1 MFDIYA
7 ALSGGMIANLLL
19 TILGLVIS
27 VAAGILLY
35 WKVFGPKAKD
45 PSAGKFMQYANGQR
59 FLPLCIVKITY
70 YSLAAF
76 LVFIGIAKCITTI
89 DGFGAIFKYV
99 IVGNVVLRILFETVL
114 AVRKNA
120 GIDTDNNTAD
130 EPKDSQSAFEPKL
143 PTIPYQQPQ
152 QTQHPQYQPNAQA
165 AQPVQSVQ
173 PVQPVPVQPV
183 NAVPT
188 PVEPV
193 PAPTPIPAPAPAP
206 MPVPEPVP
214 APMPIP
220 EPVPAPM
227 PVPEPV
233 PAPAR
238 RFPSLCLLLCR
249 FRACACSAPIPEP
262 VPAPR
267 RFEPVPAPVPIP
279 EPVPAPAPIP
289 EPVPAPA
296 PIPTPAPQPAP
307 AQPEANSASAFC
319 TYCGNAVKPGAK
331 FCPFCGK
338 PLV

>member
-45 PSAGKFMQYANGQR
+45 PSAGRFMQYANGQR
-59 FLPLCIVKITY
+59 FLPLYIVKITY

-130 EPKDSQSAFEPKL
+130 EPKGSQSAFEPKL
-143 PTIPYQQPQ
+143 PTIPYQQPR

-173 PVQPVPVQPV
+173 PVPVQPV

-188 PVEPV
+188 PVEHV
-193 PAPTPIPAPAPAP
+193 PAPMT
-206 MPVPEPVP
+206 VPEPVP
-214 APMPIP
+214 APAPVP

-233 PAPAR
+233 PAPTPIPEPVPA
-238 RFPSLCLLLCR
+238 ST
-249 FRACACSAPIPEP
+249 PIPEP
-262 VPAPR
+262 VPAPT
-267 RFEPVPAPVPIP
+267 PIP
-279 EPVPAPAPIP
+279 EPVPAPTPI
-289 EPVPAPA
+289 PAPA
-296 PIPTPAPQPAP
+296 PQPVP
-307 AQPEANSASAFC
+307 AQPKANSASAFC

>member
-45 PSAGKFMQYANGQR
+45 PSAGRFMQYANGQR
-59 FLPLCIVKITY
+59 FLPLYIVKITY

-143 PTIPYQQPQ
+143 PTIPYQQPR

-173 PVQPVPVQPV
+173 PVPVQPV

-188 PVEPV
+188 PVEH
-193 PAPTPIPAPAPAP
+193 
-206 MPVPEPVP
+206 
-214 APMPIP
+214 
-220 EPVPAPM
+220 VPAPM

-233 PAPAR
+233 PAPA
-238 RFPSLCLLLCR
+238 
-249 FRACACSAPIPEP
+249 PI
-262 VPAPR
+262 
-267 RFEPVPAPVPIP
+267 
-279 EPVPAPAPIP
+279 PAPAPQ
-289 EPVPAPA
+289 PVPA
-296 PIPTPAPQPAP
+296 QPK
-307 AQPEANSASAFC
+307 ANSASAFC

>member
-45 PSAGKFMQYANGQR
+45 PSAGRFMQYANGQR
-59 FLPLCIVKITY
+59 FLPLYIVKITY

-143 PTIPYQQPQ
+143 PTIPYQQPR

-173 PVQPVPVQPV
+173 PVPVQPV

-188 PVEPV
+188 PVEP
-193 PAPTPIPAPAPAP
+193 APAP
-206 MPVPEPVP
+206 MTVPEPVP
-214 APMPIP
+214 APAPVP

-233 PAPAR
+233 PAPTPIPEPVPA
-238 RFPSLCLLLCR
+238 ST
-249 FRACACSAPIPEP
+249 PIPEP
-262 VPAPR
+262 VPAPT
-267 RFEPVPAPVPIP
+267 PIP
-279 EPVPAPAPIP
+279 EPVPAPTPIP
-289 EPVPAPA
+289 EPVPAPT
-296 PIPTPAPQPAP
+296 PIPEPVPAPTPIPAPAPQPVP
-307 AQPEANSASAFC
+307 AQPGANSASAFC

>member
-143 PTIPYQQPQ
+143 PTIPYHQPQ

-173 PVQPVPVQPV
+173 PVPVQPV

-188 PVEPV
+188 PVEP
-193 PAPTPIPAPAPAP
+193 APAP
-206 MPVPEPVP
+206 MTVPEPVP
-214 APMPIP
+214 APAPVP

-233 PAPAR
+233 PAPTPIPEPVPA
-238 RFPSLCLLLCR
+238 ST
-249 FRACACSAPIPEP
+249 PIPEP
-262 VPAPR
+262 VPAPT
-267 RFEPVPAPVPIP
+267 PIP
-279 EPVPAPAPIP
+279 EPVPAPTPIP
-289 EPVPAPA
+289 APVPQPVPA
-296 PIPTPAPQPAP
+296 QPG
-307 AQPEANSASAFC
+307 ANSASAFC

>member
-45 PSAGKFMQYANGQR
+45 PSAGRFMQYANGQR
-59 FLPLCIVKITY
+59 FLPLYIVKITY

-143 PTIPYQQPQ
+143 PTIPYQQPR

-173 PVQPVPVQPV
+173 PVPVQPV
-183 NAVPT
+183 NALPT
-188 PVEPV
+188 PV
-193 PAPTPIPAPAPAP
+193 
-206 MPVPEPVP
+206 EPVP

-233 PAPAR
+233 PAPA
-238 RFPSLCLLLCR
+238 
-249 FRACACSAPIPEP
+249 PIPEP
-262 VPAPR
+262 VPAPTPIP
-267 RFEPVPAPVPIP
+267 EPVPASTPIP
-279 EPVPAPAPIP
+279 EPVPAPTPIP
-289 EPVPAPA
+289 EPVPAPT
-296 PIPTPAPQPAP
+296 PIPEPVPAPTPIPEPVPAPTPIPAPAPQPVP
-307 AQPEANSASAFC
+307 AQPGANSASAFC

>member
-59 FLPLCIVKITY
+59 FLPLYIVKITY

-114 AVRKNA
+114 AVRKSA

-143 PTIPYQQPQ
+143 PTIPYQQPR

-173 PVQPVPVQPV
+173 PVPVQPV

-188 PVEPV
+188 PVEHV
-193 PAPTPIPAPAPAP
+193 PAP

-214 APMPIP
+214 APMPVPEPVPAPAPIP

-233 PAPAR
+233 PAPA
-238 RFPSLCLLLCR
+238 PIPEP
-249 FRACACSAPIPEP
+249 APAPAPIPEP
-262 VPAPR
+262 VPAPT
-267 RFEPVPAPVPIP
+267 PIP

-289 EPVPAPA
+289 EPVPAST
-296 PIPTPAPQPAP
+296 PIPAPAPQPVP
-307 AQPEANSASAFC
+307 AQPGANSASAFC

>member
-173 PVQPVPVQPV
+173 PVQPVLVQPV
-183 NAVPT
+183 NTVPT

-193 PAPTPIPAPAPAP
+193 PAPTPDSRACACSYAGSRACARSRADSRSLRLLLCRFPSRARSRADSRACACSAPIPEPVPAP

-220 EPVPAPM
+220 EPVPAPT
-227 PVPEPV
+227 
-233 PAPAR
+233 
-238 RFPSLCLLLCR
+238 
-249 FRACACSAPIPEP
+249 PI
-262 VPAPR
+262 
-267 RFEPVPAPVPIP
+267 
-279 EPVPAPAPIP
+279 PAPAPQ
-289 EPVPAPA
+289 PVPA
-296 PIPTPAPQPAP
+296 QPK
-307 AQPEANSASAFC
+307 ANSASAFC

>member
-76 LVFIGIAKCITTI
+76 LVFIGISKCITTI

-165 AQPVQSVQ
+165 AQPVQ

-193 PAPTPIPAPAPAP
+193 PAPTPIPEPVPAPMPVPEPVPAPAPIPAPAPAPMPIPAPVPAPMPVPEPAPAP

-220 EPVPAPM
+220 EPVPAPT
-227 PVPEPV
+227 PIPAPEPQPV
-233 PAPAR
+233 PA
-238 RFPSLCLLLCR
+238 
-249 FRACACSAPIPEP
+249 
-262 VPAPR
+262 
-267 RFEPVPAPVPIP
+267 
-279 EPVPAPAPIP
+279 
-289 EPVPAPA
+289 
-296 PIPTPAPQPAP
+296 QPK
-307 AQPEANSASAFC
+307 ANSASAFC

>member
-59 FLPLCIVKITY
+59 FLPLYIVKITY

-143 PTIPYQQPQ
+143 PTIPYQQPR

-173 PVQPVPVQPV
+173 PVPVQPV

-188 PVEPV
+188 PVE
-193 PAPTPIPAPAPAP
+193 AAPAP
-206 MPVPEPVP
+206 MTVPEPVP
-214 APMPIP
+214 APAPVP

-233 PAPAR
+233 PAPTPIPEPVPA
-238 RFPSLCLLLCR
+238 ST
-249 FRACACSAPIPEP
+249 PIPEP
-262 VPAPR
+262 VPAPT
-267 RFEPVPAPVPIP
+267 PIP
-279 EPVPAPAPIP
+279 EPVPAPTPI
-289 EPVPAPA
+289 PAPA
-296 PIPTPAPQPAP
+296 PQPVP
-307 AQPEANSASAFC
+307 AQPGANSASAFC

>member
-59 FLPLCIVKITY
+59 FLPLCIVKTTY

-76 LVFIGIAKCITTI
+76 LVFIGISKCITTI

-165 AQPVQSVQ
+165 AQPVQ

-193 PAPTPIPAPAPAP
+193 PAPTPIPEPVPAPMPVPEPVPAP

-227 PVPEPV
+227 PISEPV
-233 PAPAR
+233 LAPA
-238 RFPSLCLLLCR
+238 
-249 FRACACSAPIPEP
+249 
-262 VPAPR
+262 
-267 RFEPVPAPVPIP
+267 PIP

-296 PIPTPAPQPAP
+296 PIPAPAPQPVP
-307 AQPEANSASAFC
+307 AQPKANSASAFC

>member
-59 FLPLCIVKITY
+59 FLPLYIVKITY

-143 PTIPYQQPQ
+143 PTIPYQQPR

-173 PVQPVPVQPV
+173 PVPVQPV

-188 PVEPV
+188 PV
-193 PAPTPIPAPAPAP
+193 
-206 MPVPEPVP
+206 EPVP

-233 PAPAR
+233 PAPA
-238 RFPSLCLLLCR
+238 PIPEPVP
-249 FRACACSAPIPEP
+249 APMPVPEPVPAPAPIPEP
-262 VPAPR
+262 VPAPT
-267 RFEPVPAPVPIP
+267 PIP

-289 EPVPAPA
+289 EPVPAPMPVPEPVPAPA
-296 PIPTPAPQPAP
+296 PIPSPAPQPVP
-307 AQPEANSASAFC
+307 AQPKANSASAFC

>member
-35 WKVFGPKAKD
+35 WKFFGPKAKD

-59 FLPLCIVKITY
+59 FLPLYIVKITY

-143 PTIPYQQPQ
+143 PTIPYQQPR

-173 PVQPVPVQPV
+173 PVPVQPV

-188 PVEPV
+188 PVEHV
-193 PAPTPIPAPAPAP
+193 PAP
-206 MPVPEPVP
+206 MPV
-214 APMPIP
+214 P

-233 PAPAR
+233 PAPA
-238 RFPSLCLLLCR
+238 
-249 FRACACSAPIPEP
+249 PIPEP
-262 VPAPR
+262 VPAPMS
-267 RFEPVPAPVPIP
+267 VP

-289 EPVPAPA
+289 A
-296 PIPTPAPQPAP
+296 PAPQPVP
-307 AQPEANSASAFC
+307 AQPKANSASAFC

>member
-45 PSAGKFMQYANGQR
+45 PSAGRFMQYANGQR

-143 PTIPYQQPQ
+143 PTIPYQQPR

-173 PVQPVPVQPV
+173 PVPVQPV

-188 PVEPV
+188 PVEHV
-193 PAPTPIPAPAPAP
+193 PAP

-214 APMPIP
+214 APMPVPEPVPAPAPIP

-233 PAPAR
+233 PAPA
-238 RFPSLCLLLCR
+238 
-249 FRACACSAPIPEP
+249 PIPEP
-262 VPAPR
+262 A
-267 RFEPVPAPVPIP
+267 PAPVPIP

>member
-59 FLPLCIVKITY
+59 FLPLSIVKITY

-165 AQPVQSVQ
+165 
-173 PVQPVPVQPV
+173 VPVQPV

-188 PVEPV
+188 PVERV
-193 PAPTPIPAPAPAP
+193 SAPIPA
-206 MPVPEPVP
+206 
-214 APMPIP
+214 
-220 EPVPAPM
+220 
-227 PVPEPV
+227 PV
-233 PAPAR
+233 PAPA
-238 RFPSLCLLLCR
+238 
-249 FRACACSAPIPEP
+249 
-262 VPAPR
+262 
-267 RFEPVPAPVPIP
+267 PIP

-296 PIPTPAPQPAP
+296 PIPEPVPAPALIPEPVPAPAPIPEPVPAPAPIPEPVPAPAPIPEPAPAPAPIPAPQPAP
-307 AQPEANSASAFC
+307 AQPEANAASAFC

>member
-59 FLPLCIVKITY
+59 FLPLYIVKITY

-173 PVQPVPVQPV
+173 PVQPVQPVPVQPVQPVQPVPVQPV

-188 PVEPV
+188 PVEP
-193 PAPTPIPAPAPAP
+193 APAP
-206 MPVPEPVP
+206 MTV
-214 APMPIP
+214 
-220 EPVPAPM
+220 
-227 PVPEPV
+227 
-233 PAPAR
+233 
-238 RFPSLCLLLCR
+238 
-249 FRACACSAPIPEP
+249 
-262 VPAPR
+262 
-267 RFEPVPAPVPIP
+267 P

-296 PIPTPAPQPAP
+296 PIPEPVPAPMPVPEPVPAPTPIPEPVPAPAPIPEPVPAPTPVPAPAPQPVP
-307 AQPEANSASAFC
+307 AQPKANSASAFC
-319 TYCGNAVKPGAK
+319 TYCGNSVKPGAK

>member
-59 FLPLCIVKITY
+59 FLPLCIVKITN

-152 QTQHPQYQPNAQA
+152 QTLHPQYQPNAQA
-165 AQPVQSVQ
+165 AQPVQSVQPVQ

-193 PAPTPIPAPAPAP
+193 PAPA
-206 MPVPEPVP
+206 
-214 APMPIP
+214 PIP

-233 PAPAR
+233 PAPA
-238 RFPSLCLLLCR
+238 
-249 FRACACSAPIPEP
+249 PIPRSEE
-262 VPAPR
+262 R
-267 RFEPVPAPVPIP
+267 RV
-279 EPVPAPAPIP
+279 
-289 EPVPAPA
+289 
-296 PIPTPAPQPAP
+296 
-307 AQPEANSASAFC
+307 
-319 TYCGNAVKPGAK
+319 
-331 FCPFCGK
+331 GK
-338 PLV
+338 ECRSRWSPYH

>member
-59 FLPLCIVKITY
+59 FLPLSIVKITY

-76 LVFIGIAKCITTI
+76 LVFMGIAKCITTI

-173 PVQPVPVQPV
+173 PVQPV

-188 PVEPV
+188 PVERV
-193 PAPTPIPAPAPAP
+193 
-206 MPVPEPVP
+206 
-214 APMPIP
+214 
-220 EPVPAPM
+220 
-227 PVPEPV
+227 
-233 PAPAR
+233 
-238 RFPSLCLLLCR
+238 
-249 FRACACSAPIPEP
+249 SAPIPEP
-262 VPAPR
+262 VPAP
-267 RFEPVPAPVPIP
+267 APIP
-279 EPVPAPAPIP
+279 EPAPAPAPIP

-296 PIPTPAPQPAP
+296 PIPEPAPAPQPAP
-307 AQPEANSASAFC
+307 AQPEANAASAFC

>member
-173 PVQPVPVQPV
+173 PVQPVQPVQHVQPVPVQPV

-193 PAPTPIPAPAPAP
+193 PAPMPAPAPIPAPAPAP

-214 APMPIP
+214 APMPVP
-220 EPVPAPM
+220 EPAPAPM
-227 PVPEPV
+227 PV
-233 PAPAR
+233 
-238 RFPSLCLLLCR
+238 
-249 FRACACSAPIPEP
+249 
-262 VPAPR
+262 
-267 RFEPVPAPVPIP
+267 P

-289 EPVPAPA
+289 EPVPAPM
-296 PIPTPAPQPAP
+296 PIPEPVPAPTPIPAPEPQPVP
-307 AQPEANSASAFC
+307 AQPKANSASAFC

>member
-59 FLPLCIVKITY
+59 FLPLYIVKITY

-143 PTIPYQQPQ
+143 PTIPYQQPR
-152 QTQHPQYQPNAQA
+152 QTQHPQYQPNAQ
-165 AQPVQSVQ
+165 PVQSVQ
-173 PVQPVPVQPV
+173 PIQPVQPVQPIQPVPVQPV

-193 PAPTPIPAPAPAP
+193 PAPA
-206 MPVPEPVP
+206 
-214 APMPIP
+214 PIP

-233 PAPAR
+233 PAPA
-238 RFPSLCLLLCR
+238 
-249 FRACACSAPIPEP
+249 PIPEP
-262 VPAPR
+262 A
-267 RFEPVPAPVPIP
+267 
-279 EPVPAPAPIP
+279 
-289 EPVPAPA
+289 PAPA

>member
-173 PVQPVPVQPV
+173 PVQPVQPVPVQ
-183 NAVPT
+183 
-188 PVEPV
+188 
-193 PAPTPIPAPAPAP
+193 
-206 MPVPEPVP
+206 PVPEPVP
-214 APMPIP
+214 APT
-220 EPVPAPM
+220 
-227 PVPEPV
+227 
-233 PAPAR
+233 
-238 RFPSLCLLLCR
+238 
-249 FRACACSAPIPEP
+249 
-262 VPAPR
+262 
-267 RFEPVPAPVPIP
+267 PIP

-296 PIPTPAPQPAP
+296 PIPEPVPAPTPIPEPVPATTPIPEPVPAPTPIPEPVPAPTPIPAPAPQPVP
-307 AQPEANSASAFC
+307 AQPGANSASAFC

>member
-59 FLPLCIVKITY
+59 FLPLYIVKITY

-143 PTIPYQQPQ
+143 PTIPYQQPR
-152 QTQHPQYQPNAQA
+152 QTQHPQYQPNT
-165 AQPVQSVQ
+165 QPVQSVQ
-173 PVQPVPVQPV
+173 PIQPVQPV

-193 PAPTPIPAPAPAP
+193 PAPAPI
-206 MPVPEPVP
+206 PEPVP

-220 EPVPAPM
+220 EPVPAP
-227 PVPEPV
+227 
-233 PAPAR
+233 
-238 RFPSLCLLLCR
+238 
-249 FRACACSAPIPEP
+249 APIPEP
-262 VPAPR
+262 VPAPM
-267 RFEPVPAPVPIP
+267 PIP
-279 EPVPAPAPIP
+279 EPVPAPAPIPEPVPAPAPVPEPAPAPMPVP

-307 AQPEANSASAFC
+307 AQPEANSASSFC

>member
-59 FLPLCIVKITY
+59 FLPLYIVKITY

-143 PTIPYQQPQ
+143 PTIPYQQPR

-173 PVQPVPVQPV
+173 PVQPVQPVQHVQPVPVQPV

-188 PVEPV
+188 PVEP
-193 PAPTPIPAPAPAP
+193 APAP
-206 MPVPEPVP
+206 MTVPEPVP
-214 APMPIP
+214 APAPVP

-233 PAPAR
+233 PAPT
-238 RFPSLCLLLCR
+238 
-249 FRACACSAPIPEP
+249 PI
-262 VPAPR
+262 
-267 RFEPVPAPVPIP
+267 
-279 EPVPAPAPIP
+279 PAPAPQ
-289 EPVPAPA
+289 PVPA
-296 PIPTPAPQPAP
+296 QPK
-307 AQPEANSASAFC
+307 ANSASAFC

>member
-45 PSAGKFMQYANGQR
+45 PSAGRFMQYANGQR
-59 FLPLCIVKITY
+59 FLPLYIVKITY

-143 PTIPYQQPQ
+143 PTIPYQQPR

-173 PVQPVPVQPV
+173 PVPVQPV

-188 PVEPV
+188 PVEHV
-193 PAPTPIPAPAPAP
+193 PAPMT
-206 MPVPEPVP
+206 VPEPVP
-214 APMPIP
+214 APAPVP

-233 PAPAR
+233 PAPT
-238 RFPSLCLLLCR
+238 
-249 FRACACSAPIPEP
+249 PIPEP
-262 VPAPR
+262 VPQ
-267 RFEPVPAPVPIP
+267 PVPA
-279 EPVPAPAPIP
+279 
-289 EPVPAPA
+289 
-296 PIPTPAPQPAP
+296 QPK
-307 AQPEANSASAFC
+307 ANSASAFC

>member
-45 PSAGKFMQYANGQR
+45 PSAGRFMQYANGQR
-59 FLPLCIVKITY
+59 FLPLYIVKITY

-173 PVQPVPVQPV
+173 PVQPVPVQP
-183 NAVPT
+183 
-188 PVEPV
+188 
-193 PAPTPIPAPAPAP
+193 
-206 MPVPEPVP
+206 
-214 APMPIP
+214 
-220 EPVPAPM
+220 
-227 PVPEPV
+227 
-233 PAPAR
+233 
-238 RFPSLCLLLCR
+238 CLLYT
-249 FRACACSAPIPEP
+249 SPS
-262 VPAPR
+262 PR
-267 RFEPVPAPVPIP
+267 DR
-279 EPVPAPAPIP
+279 
-289 EPVPAPA
+289 
-296 PIPTPAPQPAP
+296 
-307 AQPEANSASAFC
+307 
-319 TYCGNAVKPGAK
+319 G
-331 FCPFCGK
+331 
-338 PLV
+338 

>member
-45 PSAGKFMQYANGQR
+45 PSAGRFMQYANGQR

-152 QTQHPQYQPNAQA
+152 QTQHPQYQPNAQV

-173 PVQPVPVQPV
+173 PVQPV

-188 PVEPV
+188 PVEP
-193 PAPTPIPAPAPAP
+193 APAP
-206 MPVPEPVP
+206 MTVPEPVP
-214 APMPIP
+214 APAPVP

-233 PAPAR
+233 PAPTPIPEPVPA
-238 RFPSLCLLLCR
+238 ST
-249 FRACACSAPIPEP
+249 PIPEP
-262 VPAPR
+262 VPAPT
-267 RFEPVPAPVPIP
+267 PIP
-279 EPVPAPAPIP
+279 EPVPAPTPIP
-289 EPVPAPA
+289 EPVPAPT
-296 PIPTPAPQPAP
+296 PIPEPVPAPTPIPAPAPQPVP
-307 AQPEANSASAFC
+307 AQPGANSASAFC

>member
-59 FLPLCIVKITY
+59 FLPLYIVKITY

-173 PVQPVPVQPV
+173 PVQPIQPVQPVQPVPVQPV

-193 PAPTPIPAPAPAP
+193 PAPAPIPEPVPAPAPIPAPAPAPMPIPAPVPAPMPVPEPAPAP

-220 EPVPAPM
+220 EPVPAPT
-227 PVPEPV
+227 PIPAPEPQPV
-233 PAPAR
+233 PA
-238 RFPSLCLLLCR
+238 
-249 FRACACSAPIPEP
+249 
-262 VPAPR
+262 
-267 RFEPVPAPVPIP
+267 
-279 EPVPAPAPIP
+279 
-289 EPVPAPA
+289 
-296 PIPTPAPQPAP
+296 QPK
-307 AQPEANSASAFC
+307 ANSASAFC

>member
-183 NAVPT
+183 QHVQPVPVQPVNAVPT
-188 PVEPV
+188 PVEPA
-193 PAPTPIPAPAPAP
+193 PAPMPVPEPAPAP

-214 APMPIP
+214 APMPVPEPVPAPMLIPEPVPVPAPIP

-233 PAPAR
+233 PAPT
-238 RFPSLCLLLCR
+238 
-249 FRACACSAPIPEP
+249 PI
-262 VPAPR
+262 
-267 RFEPVPAPVPIP
+267 
-279 EPVPAPAPIP
+279 PAPAPQ
-289 EPVPAPA
+289 PVPA
-296 PIPTPAPQPAP
+296 QPG
-307 AQPEANSASAFC
+307 ANSASAFC

>member
-45 PSAGKFMQYANGQR
+45 PSAGRFMQYANGQR
-59 FLPLCIVKITY
+59 FLPLYIVKITY

-143 PTIPYQQPQ
+143 PTIPYQQPR

-173 PVQPVPVQPV
+173 PVPVQPV

-188 PVEPV
+188 PVEHV
-193 PAPTPIPAPAPAP
+193 PAPMT
-206 MPVPEPVP
+206 VPEPVP
-214 APMPIP
+214 APAPVP

-233 PAPAR
+233 PAPTPIPEPVPA
-238 RFPSLCLLLCR
+238 ST
-249 FRACACSAPIPEP
+249 PIPEP
-262 VPAPR
+262 VPAPT
-267 RFEPVPAPVPIP
+267 PIP
-279 EPVPAPAPIP
+279 EPVPAPTPI
-289 EPVPAPA
+289 PAPA
-296 PIPTPAPQPAP
+296 PQPVP
-307 AQPEANSASAFC
+307 AQPGANSASAFC

>member
-45 PSAGKFMQYANGQR
+45 PSAGRFMQYANGQR
-59 FLPLCIVKITY
+59 FLPLYIVKITY

-173 PVQPVPVQPV
+173 PVQPVQPVLVQPM

-193 PAPTPIPAPAPAP
+193 PAPAPVLAPTPI
-206 MPVPEPVP
+206 PEPVP
-214 APMPIP
+214 ASTPIP
-220 EPVPAPM
+220 EPVPAPT
-227 PVPEPV
+227 
-233 PAPAR
+233 
-238 RFPSLCLLLCR
+238 
-249 FRACACSAPIPEP
+249 PIPEP
-262 VPAPR
+262 VPAPT
-267 RFEPVPAPVPIP
+267 PIP

-289 EPVPAPA
+289 EPVPAST
-296 PIPTPAPQPAP
+296 PIPAPAPQPVP
-307 AQPEANSASAFC
+307 AQPKANSASAFC

>member
-19 TILGLVIS
+19 TLLGLVIS

-45 PSAGKFMQYANGQR
+45 PSAGRFMQYANGQR
-59 FLPLCIVKITY
+59 FLPLYIVKITY

-143 PTIPYQQPQ
+143 PTIPYQQPR

-165 AQPVQSVQ
+165 AQPVQS
-173 PVQPVPVQPV
+173 VQPVPVQPV

-193 PAPTPIPAPAPAP
+193 PAPTPIP
-206 MPVPEPVP
+206 EPVP
-214 APMPIP
+214 APTPIP
-220 EPVPAPM
+220 EPVPAPT
-227 PVPEPV
+227 
-233 PAPAR
+233 
-238 RFPSLCLLLCR
+238 
-249 FRACACSAPIPEP
+249 PIPEP
-262 VPAPR
+262 VPAPT
-267 RFEPVPAPVPIP
+267 PI
-279 EPVPAPAPIP
+279 PAPAPQ
-289 EPVPAPA
+289 PVPA
-296 PIPTPAPQPAP
+296 QPG
-307 AQPEANSASAFC
+307 ANSASAFC

>member
-120 GIDTDNNTAD
+120 GIDTDNSRRTAS
-130 EPKDSQSAFEPKL
+130 PHLSRSCRLFLISSPSRLSTPSISRMPRQRSLFRAF
-143 PTIPYQQPQ
+143 
-152 QTQHPQYQPNAQA
+152 
-165 AQPVQSVQ
+165 
-173 PVQPVPVQPV
+173 
-183 NAVPT
+183 
-188 PVEPV
+188 
-193 PAPTPIPAPAPAP
+193 
-206 MPVPEPVP
+206 
-214 APMPIP
+214 
-220 EPVPAPM
+220 
-227 PVPEPV
+227 
-233 PAPAR
+233 
-238 RFPSLCLLLCR
+238 SLFSR
-249 FRACACSAPIPEP
+249 FRFS
-262 VPAPR
+262 
-267 RFEPVPAPVPIP
+267 
-279 EPVPAPAPIP
+279 
-289 EPVPAPA
+289 
-296 PIPTPAPQPAP
+296 
-307 AQPEANSASAFC
+307 
-319 TYCGNAVKPGAK
+319 
-331 FCPFCGK
+331 
-338 PLV
+338 L

>member
-59 FLPLCIVKITY
+59 FLPLYIVKITY

-165 AQPVQSVQ
+165 AQPVQ

-193 PAPTPIPAPAPAP
+193 PAPTPIPEPVPAPMPVPEPVPAP

-227 PVPEPV
+227 PISEPV
-233 PAPAR
+233 LAPA
-238 RFPSLCLLLCR
+238 
-249 FRACACSAPIPEP
+249 
-262 VPAPR
+262 
-267 RFEPVPAPVPIP
+267 PIP

-296 PIPTPAPQPAP
+296 PIPAPAPQPVP
-307 AQPEANSASAFC
+307 AQPKANSASAFC

>member
-59 FLPLCIVKITY
+59 FLPLSIVKITY

-165 AQPVQSVQ
+165 
-173 PVQPVPVQPV
+173 VPVQPV

-188 PVEPV
+188 PVERV
-193 PAPTPIPAPAPAP
+193 SAPIPA
-206 MPVPEPVP
+206 
-214 APMPIP
+214 
-220 EPVPAPM
+220 
-227 PVPEPV
+227 PV
-233 PAPAR
+233 PAPA
-238 RFPSLCLLLCR
+238 
-249 FRACACSAPIPEP
+249 PIPAP
-262 VPAPR
+262 VPAP
-267 RFEPVPAPVPIP
+267 APIP

-296 PIPTPAPQPAP
+296 PIPEPAPAPAPIPAPQPAP
-307 AQPEANSASAFC
+307 AQPEANAASAFC

>member
-143 PTIPYQQPQ
+143 PTIPYQQPR

-183 NAVPT
+183 QHVQSVPVQPVNAVPT
-188 PVEPV
+188 PV
-193 PAPTPIPAPAPAP
+193 
-206 MPVPEPVP
+206 
-214 APMPIP
+214 

-233 PAPAR
+233 PAPM
-238 RFPSLCLLLCR
+238 S
-249 FRACACSAPIPEP
+249 
-262 VPAPR
+262 V
-267 RFEPVPAPVPIP
+267 P

-296 PIPTPAPQPAP
+296 PIPEPVPAPTPIPAPAPQPVP
-307 AQPEANSASAFC
+307 AQPKANSASAFC

>member
-59 FLPLCIVKITY
+59 FLPLYIVKITY

-143 PTIPYQQPQ
+143 PTIPYQQPR

-173 PVQPVPVQPV
+173 PVQPVQPVQHVQPVPVQPV

-188 PVEPV
+188 PVEPAPAPMTVPEPV
-193 PAPTPIPAPAPAP
+193 PAPAPVPEPVPAP

-214 APMPIP
+214 APTPIPEPVPASTPIP

-233 PAPAR
+233 PAPT
-238 RFPSLCLLLCR
+238 
-249 FRACACSAPIPEP
+249 PI
-262 VPAPR
+262 
-267 RFEPVPAPVPIP
+267 
-279 EPVPAPAPIP
+279 PAPAPQ
-289 EPVPAPA
+289 PVPA
-296 PIPTPAPQPAP
+296 QPK
-307 AQPEANSASAFC
+307 ANSASAFC

>member
-143 PTIPYQQPQ
+143 PTIPYQQPR
-152 QTQHPQYQPNAQA
+152 QTQHPQYQPNT
-165 AQPVQSVQ
+165 QPVQSVQ
-173 PVQPVPVQPV
+173 PIQPVPVQPV

-193 PAPTPIPAPAPAP
+193 PAPAPIPEPVPAPMPVSEPVPAPAPIPAPAPAPMPVPEPAPAPMPVPEPVPAP

-220 EPVPAPM
+220 EPVPAPT
-227 PVPEPV
+227 
-233 PAPAR
+233 
-238 RFPSLCLLLCR
+238 
-249 FRACACSAPIPEP
+249 PI
-262 VPAPR
+262 
-267 RFEPVPAPVPIP
+267 
-279 EPVPAPAPIP
+279 PAPAPQ
-289 EPVPAPA
+289 PVPA
-296 PIPTPAPQPAP
+296 QPK
-307 AQPEANSASAFC
+307 ANSASAFC

>member
-143 PTIPYQQPQ
+143 PTIPYQQPR

-173 PVQPVPVQPV
+173 PVPVQPV
-183 NAVPT
+183 NAVPP
-188 PVEPV
+188 PVEHV
-193 PAPTPIPAPAPAP
+193 PAP

-214 APMPIP
+214 APMPVPEPVPAPAPIP

-233 PAPAR
+233 PAPA
-238 RFPSLCLLLCR
+238 PIPEP
-249 FRACACSAPIPEP
+249 APAPAPIPEP
-262 VPAPR
+262 VPAPT
-267 RFEPVPAPVPIP
+267 PIP

-289 EPVPAPA
+289 EPVPAST
-296 PIPTPAPQPAP
+296 PIPAPAPQPVP
-307 AQPEANSASAFC
+307 AQPGANSASAFC

>member
-45 PSAGKFMQYANGQR
+45 PSAGRFMQYANGQR

-130 EPKDSQSAFEPKL
+130 EPKDSQSAFEPKM

-165 AQPVQSVQ
+165 AQPVQ
-173 PVQPVPVQPV
+173 PVQPVLVQPM

-193 PAPTPIPAPAPAP
+193 PAPMPVSEPVPAPMPVPEPVPAPMPVPEPVPAHMPVPEPVPAPAPIPEPVPAP

-220 EPVPAPM
+220 EPVPAPT
-227 PVPEPV
+227 
-233 PAPAR
+233 
-238 RFPSLCLLLCR
+238 
-249 FRACACSAPIPEP
+249 PI
-262 VPAPR
+262 
-267 RFEPVPAPVPIP
+267 
-279 EPVPAPAPIP
+279 PAPAPQ
-289 EPVPAPA
+289 PVPA
-296 PIPTPAPQPAP
+296 QPK
-307 AQPEANSASAFC
+307 ANSASAFC